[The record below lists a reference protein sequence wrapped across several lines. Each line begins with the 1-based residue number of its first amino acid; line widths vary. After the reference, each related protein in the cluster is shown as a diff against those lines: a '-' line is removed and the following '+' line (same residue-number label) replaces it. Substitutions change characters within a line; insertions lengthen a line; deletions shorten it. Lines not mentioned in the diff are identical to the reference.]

1 METLL
6 LILLASVTLYTGFIY
21 SLRRKIRRRTAEIA
35 TQFTGGDVL
44 LITPSA
50 NFFGQESKGI
60 RQARGSGMLVLTRDR
75 LYFELYIPKRI
86 TDIQLSAISAIETPG
101 SHLGKTKMT
110 PLLKVFYT
118 NANNQSDSA
127 AWLVNDLGKWKTVLQ
142 DLTGISEYDGTDK
155 SS

>member
-1 METLL
+1 METIL

-50 NFFGQESKGI
+50 NFFGLESKGM

-75 LYFELYIPKRI
+75 LYFEMYVPRRI
-86 TDIQLSAISAIETPG
+86 TDIRLSAISAIETPG

-110 PLLKVFYT
+110 PLLKVFYS
-118 NANNQSDSA
+118 NANNQPDSA
-127 AWLVNDLGKWKTVLQ
+127 AWLVKDLEKWRRVLQ
-142 DLTGISEYDGTDK
+142 DLTGIGESDATDA